1 MKKIA
6 SLFLISIILAGC
18 SNSSNIPIDP
28 LLKLFEEE
36 GITLSKTDPIK
47 ESIFSQSLNGVRP
60 RAYSDGV
67 SYYYFF
73 AYSNEK
79 KVSRALK
86 QFEKKTASMDL
97 INHHKYPMNN
107 LLLFYIYNPNEQKDL
122 DTTIKK
128 VQDRYINTKK

>member
-6 SLFLISIILAGC
+6 ALLLISILLVGC

-28 LLKLFEEE
+28 LLKLFEDE
-36 GITLSKTDPIK
+36 GITLSKTDPVK
-47 ESIFSQSLNGVRP
+47 ESVFSQSLNGVRP
-60 RAYSDGV
+60 RAYTDGA

-97 INHHKYPMNN
+97 INHHKYPMDNI
-107 LLLFYIYNPNEQKDL
+107 LLFYIYNPNEQDDL
-122 DTTIKK
+122 DKTIKK
-128 VQDRYINTKK
+128 VQDRYLNTQK